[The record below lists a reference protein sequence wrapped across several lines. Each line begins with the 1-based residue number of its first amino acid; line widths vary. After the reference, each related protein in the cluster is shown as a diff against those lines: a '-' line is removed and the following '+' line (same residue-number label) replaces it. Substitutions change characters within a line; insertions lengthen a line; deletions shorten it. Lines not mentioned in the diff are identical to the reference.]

1 MDQRQRGP
9 QMESL
14 GDILKR
20 IMRESKERQM
30 NGPKDNAWL
39 EPSTADQPVCPNCD
53 GFGFVSRRVPLGH
66 PDFGEVFPC
75 RACRSSE
82 EGQARLQRYATLPR
96 NLRCS
101 RFEDFEPREGTGEA
115 RQAAQNFAAG
125 PDASRGHWG
134 LTLCGPVGLGKSTL
148 LTCIGNQMLAQGYAV
163 KYGFVPE
170 MMDAFRASFG
180 DDSEVTY
187 DELLRAYTAA
197 DVLLLDDIT
206 ELRATDFARDALTRL
221 VDQRYRDGG
230 LFVATTNLDVDTMAK
245 VWGYRL
251 ADRLFDTGSDLVQV
265 VHMGGISYR
274 TGRKWGLPWPGR
286 RRSD

>member
-1 MDQRQRGP
+1 
-9 QMESL
+9 
-14 GDILKR
+14 
-20 IMRESKERQM
+20 
-30 NGPKDNAWL
+30 
-39 EPSTADQPVCPNCD
+39 
-53 GFGFVSRRVPLGH
+53 VSNRVPLGH

-82 EGQARLQRYATLPR
+82 EGQARLQRYANLPK

-101 RFEDFEPREGTGEA
+101 RFEDFEPREGTEEA
-115 RQAAQNFAAG
+115 RQAAQDFAAG
-125 PDASRGHWG
+125 TDSPGRQRG

-148 LTCIGNQMLAQGYAV
+148 LTCIGSEMLAKGYAV
-163 KYGFVPE
+163 KYAFIPE
-170 MMDAFRASFG
+170 MMDSFRASFS

-187 DELLRAYTAA
+187 DELLRAYNAA

-221 VDQRYRDGG
+221 VDQRHREGG
-230 LFVATTNLDVDTMAK
+230 LFVATTNLDVDTMAQ

-251 ADRLFDTGSDLVQV
+251 ADRLFDMGSDLVRV
-265 VHMGGISYR
+265 VHMGGRSYR

-286 RRSD
+286 RRS